1 MRIQV
6 DMACLGTATV
16 GRLVKLGERT
26 FATAGALL
34 PVPRA
39 KQFVL
44 KEQADDLLV
53 GNSEQFRDHPFPL
66 DAIHAQTN
74 IFHAWVLEKD

>member
-1 MRIQV
+1 MRIQA
-6 DMACLGTATV
+6 DTACLGTATV
-16 GRLVKLGERT
+16 PRQSIFGLVKLGERT
-26 FATAGALL
+26 LATVGALL

-53 GNSEQFRDHPFPL
+53 GSSEQLRDHPFPL
-66 DAIHAQTN
+66 DAIHARCT
-74 IFHAWVLEKD
+74 